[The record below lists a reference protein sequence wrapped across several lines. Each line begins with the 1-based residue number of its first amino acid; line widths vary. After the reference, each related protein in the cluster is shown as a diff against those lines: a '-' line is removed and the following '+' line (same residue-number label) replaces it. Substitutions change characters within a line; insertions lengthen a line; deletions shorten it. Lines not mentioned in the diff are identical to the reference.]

1 MNRTI
6 EKTLRACRKISSI
19 VEAPFDSQYL
29 CTDVPMAKL
38 ISHQNWFDY
47 LVKNFNK
54 PGLRILELGSREV
67 TVKSA
72 ARKAFFDAEYVGFDY
87 YGGDNVD
94 VVGDA
99 HKLSSYFGSDEK
111 FDLIYSAACF
121 EHFAMPWVVAVEIAK
136 LLNVGGFVFVETH
149 FSFRSHE
156 RPWHFFQFSDMA
168 LRVLFSETLGF
179 ECIEAG
185 VSNPMVGRFSSLSD
199 RYLRNEPI
207 SGLYCHTEY
216 LGKKI
221 RQVDDFA
228 WSSVDLS
235 KLVGRTKYPA
245 PRDHF
250 SVQKR

>member
-1 MNRTI
+1 
-6 EKTLRACRKISSI
+6 
-19 VEAPFDSQYL
+19 
-29 CTDVPMAKL
+29 
-38 ISHQNWFDY
+38 
-47 LVKNFNK
+47 
-54 PGLRILELGSREV
+54 
-67 TVKSA
+67 
-72 ARKAFFDAEYVGFDY
+72 
-87 YGGDNVD
+87 
-94 VVGDA
+94 
-99 HKLSSYFGSDEK
+99 
-111 FDLIYSAACF
+111 
-121 EHFAMPWVVAVEIAK
+121 MPWVVVGEIAK
-136 LLNVGGFVFVETH
+136 LLNVGGCVFVETH
-149 FSFRSHE
+149 FSRRSHE

-185 VSNPMVGRFSSLSD
+185 VSNPMVARFSSLSD

-216 LGKKI
+216 LGKKV

-235 KLVGRTKYPA
+235 TVVGETKYPA